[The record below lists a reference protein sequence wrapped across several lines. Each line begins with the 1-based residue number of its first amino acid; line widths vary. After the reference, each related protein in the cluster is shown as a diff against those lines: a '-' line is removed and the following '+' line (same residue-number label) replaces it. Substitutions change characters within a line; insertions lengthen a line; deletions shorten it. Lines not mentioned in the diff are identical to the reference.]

1 LKNSL
6 NGNWS
11 GWSVE
16 VRNAER
22 TEYFSL
28 PVDSGQEFTPNANAG
43 SDNFTKN
50 PSSLLIIE
58 DAPVHSVI
66 ISHIA
71 RKLEFTTTVA
81 PSYEA
86 ACKVLRERQF
96 DCVTLDLGLGEH
108 AGLDVLRYLSTI
120 ECKAQFIVVSHSDK
134 DVCNDMVELGR
145 ALDLNV
151 YDSVQKPIDLGML
164 RDSLALIQLQ
174 SLPTKSAG

>member
-1 LKNSL
+1 MQFFFDYTTKGKALIDYHGEEFGNTKDAVDFAEETAHYLKNSL
-6 NGNWS
+6 NGDWR

-28 PVDSGQEFTPNANAG
+28 PVDSGQEFTTNANAG
-43 SDNFTKN
+43 SDNFAKN

-58 DAPVHSVI
+58 DALVHSVI

-86 ACKVLRERQF
+86 ACKVLGERQF

-120 ECKAQFIVVSHSDK
+120 ECRAQIIVVSH
-134 DVCNDMVELGR
+134 
-145 ALDLNV
+145 
-151 YDSVQKPIDLGML
+151 
-164 RDSLALIQLQ
+164 
-174 SLPTKSAG
+174 